1 MAGPIRASI
10 TADAREFSRAV
21 DKVEAG
27 ADDMAQAARQAGQ
40 RMETAFD
47 SVGTAA
53 DGTASATSQAAGGIG
68 DIAGA
73 LEATGLISESTAQSM
88 AVVEASIMGAT
99 GVADIANLAFEKMK
113 LGMIATKIQTIALS
127 TATKIWTGIQ
137 AAFNFVMALNPV
149 MLVVIAIIAL
159 VAIVIIAY
167 KRSETFRAIVDKVFA
182 ALRKAVSVVWDK
194 IKPFFTWLGGVFKKV
209 WEGISRVW
217 TGTLSPFFKSI
228 PGRIS
233 RGIGNLNSLLLE
245 KGKSVLN
252 GLKRGAQWV
261 WDHSVIGW
269 LWNRKS
275 AIGKAIGNL
284 GSTLFGAGKDLLRG
298 LRDGVQYA
306 WDTYVKPL
314 LSKITDMI
322 PDWKGPIERDRT
334 LLAPAGTAIMQGLA
348 DSMDDGFNSSVR
360 RSLTRA
366 TNAIGATSFDV
377 STSSA
382 AGGGGATIN
391 VTVQG
396 IVGDP
401 VATGKAIAGAIG
413 AYVGAG
419 GRVRTA

>member
-47 SVGTAA
+47 SVGSAA
-53 DGTASATSQAAGGIG
+53 DGTASATAQAAGGIG
-68 DIAGA
+68 DVAGA

-113 LGMIATKIQTIALS
+113 LGMIATRIQTIAMS
-127 TATKIWTGIQ
+127 AVTKVWTGIQ
-137 AAFNFVMALNPV
+137 AAFNVVMALNPI

-182 ALRKAVSVVWDK
+182 ALRKAVTVVWDK
-194 IKPFFTWLGGVFKKV
+194 IRPFFVWLGGVFKKV

-228 PGRIS
+228 PGRIG
-233 RGIGNLNSLLLE
+233 RGIGNLNSLLLG
-245 KGKSVLN
+245 KGKDVLN

-284 GSTLFGAGKDLLRG
+284 GSTLFGAGRDLLKG
-298 LRDGVQYA
+298 LRDGIQYA
-306 WDTYVKPL
+306 WDTYVAPL
-314 LSKITDMI
+314 LSKVTDMI

-348 DSMDDGFNSSVR
+348 DSMDTGFNTSVR
-360 RSLTRA
+360 RTLNRA
-366 TNAIGATSFDV
+366 TSAIGATSFDV
-377 STSSA
+377 SSSA
-382 AGGGGATIN
+382 GGAGGQLVVKIETG
-391 VTVQG
+391 
-396 IVGDP
+396 VGDP
-401 VATGKAIAGAIG
+401 VAIG
-413 AYVGAG
+413 REVAKVIKAYVTAG
-419 GRVRTA
+419 GRVQIA

>member
-88 AVVEASIMGAT
+88 AVMEASIMGAT
-99 GVADIANLAFEKMK
+99 GVADIANLAFEKLK
-113 LGMIATKIQTIALS
+113 LGMIATRIQTIA
-127 TATKIWTGIQ
+127 TAAVTKTWTGIQ
-137 AAFNFVMALNPV
+137 AAFNFVMALNPI

-159 VAIVIIAY
+159 VAIIIIAY

-182 ALRKAVSVVWDK
+182 ALRKAVAWVWDK
-194 IKPFFTWLGGVFKKV
+194 IRPFFTWLGGVFKKV

-217 TGTLSPFFKSI
+217 TNTLSPFFKGL
-228 PGRIS
+228 PGRIT

-284 GSTLFGAGKDLLRG
+284 GSTLFGAGKDLLKG
-298 LRDGVQYA
+298 LRDGIEYA
-306 WDTYVKPL
+306 WDTYVKPTL
-314 LSKITDMI
+314 TKITNLI
-322 PDWKGPIERDRT
+322 PDWKGPIEKDRT

-348 DSMDDGFNSSVR
+348 DSMDTGFNSSVR
-360 RSLTRA
+360 RTLKRA
-366 TNAIGATSFDV
+366 TSAIGATRFDV
-377 STSSA
+377 SPSS
-382 AGGGGATIN
+382 AGGGGAPVSVKIE
-391 VTVQG
+391 VG
-396 IVGDP
+396 VGDP
-401 VATGKAIAGAIG
+401 VAIG
-413 AYVGAG
+413 RAVAKVLKAYVGAG
-419 GRVRTA
+419 GRVEIA

>member
-27 ADDMAQAARQAGQ
+27 ADDMAQAARSAGQ

-47 SVGTAA
+47 NVGSAA

-73 LEATGLISESTAQSM
+73 LEATGLISESTA
-88 AVVEASIMGAT
+88 EALGVTEAAIMGAT
-99 GVADIANLAFEKMK
+99 GMADLANLAFEKMK
-113 LGMIATKIQTIALS
+113 LGMIATRIQTIATS
-127 TATKIWTGIQ
+127 AATKVWTGIQ
-137 AAFNFVMALNPV
+137 AAFNAVMALNPI

-159 VAIVIIAY
+159 VAIIIIAY

-182 ALRKAVSVVWDK
+182 ALAKAARWVWDK
-194 IKPFFTWLGGVFKKV
+194 IRPFFTWLGGVFKKV

-217 TGTLSPFFKSI
+217 TGTLAPFFKNL
-228 PGRIS
+228 PGRIT
-233 RGIGNLNSLLLE
+233 RGIGNLNSLLLQ
-245 KGKSVLN
+245 KGKDVLN

-275 AIGKAIGNL
+275 AIGRAIGNL

-298 LRDGVQYA
+298 LRDGIQYA

-314 LSKITDMI
+314 LSKVTDMI
-322 PDWKGPIERDRT
+322 PDWKGPIERDRE

-366 TNAIGATSFDV
+366 TTAIGATSFDV
-377 STSSA
+377 SSSG
-382 AGGGGATIN
+382 AGVGQPIVIKVEAG
-391 VTVQG
+391 
-396 IVGDP
+396 VGDP
-401 VATGKAIAGAIG
+401 VAIG
-413 AYVGAG
+413 RAVAQVLKAYVGAG
-419 GRVRTA
+419 GRVVVA

>member
-40 RMETAFD
+40 KMETAFD
-47 SVGTAA
+47 NVGSAA

-113 LGMIATKIQTIALS
+113 LGMIANKIQTVALS
-127 TATKIWTGIQ
+127 AATKVWTGIQ
-137 AAFNFVMALNPV
+137 AAFNVVMALNPI

-182 ALRKAVSVVWDK
+182 ALKKAVQVVWDK
-194 IKPFFTWLGGVFKKV
+194 IRPFFTWLGGVFKKV

-217 TGTLSPFFKSI
+217 TGTLSPFFKGL
-228 PGRIS
+228 PGRIT
-233 RGIGNLNSLLLE
+233 RGIGNLNSLLLQ
-245 KGKSVLN
+245 KGKDVLN

-275 AIGKAIGNL
+275 AIGRAIGNL
-284 GSTLFGAGKDLLRG
+284 GSTLFGAGRDLLKG
-298 LRDGVQYA
+298 LRDGIQYA
-306 WDTYVKPL
+306 WDTYVAPL
-314 LSKITDMI
+314 LSKVTDMI

-366 TNAIGATSFDV
+366 TDAIGATSFDV
-377 STSSA
+377 SSSSSA
-382 AGGGGATIN
+382 AGAPVHVTI
-391 VTVQG
+391 QAG
-396 IVGDP
+396 VGDP
-401 VATGKAIAGAIG
+401 VAIG
-413 AYVGAG
+413 SAVAKVLRAYVGAG
-419 GRVRTA
+419 GRVVIA

>member
-21 DKVEAG
+21 DQVEAG
-27 ADDMAQAARQAGQ
+27 TDDMARAARSAGD

-47 SVGTAA
+47 SAGSAA

-73 LEATGLISESTAQSM
+73 LEATGLISEQTAQSM

-99 GVADIANLAFEKMK
+99 GVADLANLAFEKMK
-113 LGMIATKIQTIALS
+113 LGMIANKIQTIALS
-127 TATKIWTGIQ
+127 AATKVWTGIQ
-137 AAFNFVMALNPV
+137 AAFNVVMALNPI

-182 ALRKAVSVVWDK
+182 ALRKAVQVVWDK
-194 IKPFFTWLGGVFKKV
+194 IRPFFTWLGGVFKKV

-217 TGTLSPFFKSI
+217 NGTLAPFFKSI
-228 PGRIS
+228 PGRVT
-233 RGIGNLNSLLLE
+233 RGIGNLNSLLLQ
-245 KGKSVLN
+245 KGKDVLN

-275 AIGKAIGNL
+275 AIGRAIGNL
-284 GSTLFGAGKDLLRG
+284 GRTLFGAGRDLLGG
-298 LRDGVQYA
+298 LRDGIEYA
-306 WDTYVKPL
+306 WDTYVKPTL
-314 LSKITDMI
+314 TKITNLI
-322 PDWKGPIERDRT
+322 PDWKGPIEKDRR

-348 DSMDDGFNSSVR
+348 DSMDDGFNTSVR
-360 RSLTRA
+360 RTLTRA
-366 TNAIGATSFDV
+366 TNAIGATSFDTA
-377 STSSA
+377 SSSSA
-382 AGGGGATIN
+382 GGAVVHI
-391 VTVQG
+391 TVEG

-401 VATGKAIAGAIG
+401 VATGKKLADVIG